1 VIRRLLVAAGG
12 AGAAV
17 VPAIVARSLLRRGTD
32 RLLDAPRMLPDE
44 ASLGP
49 QLDALGGEVV
59 RVRSRDGLRLS
70 ARWLPAARAGR
81 NTDWRPDPT
90 EAILILHGWSGS
102 VAPDVVEFGPF
113 LRQTA
118 GVLALDFRGHGESD
132 PSPTTFGLR
141 EVDDVGGA
149 LGWLGERGVRRVCL
163 FGTSMGGITA
173 LASTVVLG
181 DGSLAAADSDADAP
195 LAPEPPP
202 RPDIVAVVAESVP
215 PELPVGIRNR
225 LSGPLRDLVAR
236 QLFAAAAR
244 RLGADPRATEPIR
257 IIGLVEVPVLLIHG
271 DADETVPL
279 ADGDRLLA
287 AAGPRTE
294 RWVVAGASH
303 SAAHATAPDGYEERV
318 TAFLRQ
324 ALTEARAIL
333 PPAHDRKPARKRARR
348 VVND

>member
-1 VIRRLLVAAGG
+1 MLVAAGA

-17 VPAIVARSLLRRGTD
+17 FPAAIVRRLLQRGTD
-32 RLLDAPRMLPDE
+32 RLLDAPRVLLEE
-44 ASLGP
+44 AALGP

-59 RVRSRDGLRLS
+59 RIRSRDGLRLS
-70 ARWLPAARAGR
+70 ARWLPPASSGR
-81 NTDWRPDPT
+81 GADWRPDAS
-90 EAILILHGWSGS
+90 EGILLLHGWSGS
-102 VAPDVVEFGPF
+102 VAPDAVEFAPF
-113 LRQTA
+113 LCRTA

-141 EVDDVGGA
+141 EVDDVAGA
-149 LGWLGERGVRRVCL
+149 LAWLGERGIRRVCL

-181 DGSLAAADSDADAP
+181 DGSMPAADADAATTV
-195 LAPEPPP
+195 APEPPP
-202 RPDIVAVVAESVP
+202 RPDIIAVVAESVP

-225 LSGPLRDLVAR
+225 LSGPLRDIVAR
-236 QLFAAAAR
+236 QLFASAAR

-257 IIGLVEVPVLLIHG
+257 IIHLVDVPVLLIHG

-279 ADGDRLLA
+279 ADGDRLA
-287 AAGPRTE
+287 AAGGERTE

-303 SAAHATAPDGYEERV
+303 SGAHAAAPDAYEERV
-318 TAFLRQ
+318 TAFLRR